1 MINRIFSFIE
11 ENRRWGVFFTLFFS
25 GSFVIG
31 INVYSFGLFIEPL
44 EKEFG
49 WTREQISLGYSLSFV
64 SSLFAPLIGKLI
76 DIRGSKIFL
85 VSSIFLVSVG
95 FLLRPLMTDFSHW
108 IILNSMVFAGYPG
121 ALMIP
126 AGILIQVWFPE
137 TKGRMMGLATAGHNF
152 GGLIMPIITFAL
164 LSYFDWKISYF
175 VFGILVFLLGIFAL
189 ILVKNSPSNVNV
201 NGGAN
206 NNDNDGFEFRSA
218 IKTKQF
224 ITLTLGITFACFTYN
239 GIMPQ
244 MVPHLTTEGL
254 GLASATFAMTYI
266 GAMGILSKIIF
277 GRFSEKYS
285 SLYLTCASVLLQSLA
300 LLIILM
306 AQGNIIGIWLGIIIF
321 GMGFAGLGAMIAL
334 NITECFGLKS
344 LSTIW
349 GTLSFFGIWATFLA
363 PWMMGRIFDSTSS
376 YRLGHFIIVGI
387 FFLAILFLLLTK
399 YLNHGENYLFKK
411 K

>member
-1 MINRIFSFIE
+1 MGSFLY
-11 ENRRWGVFFTLFFS
+11 TLFFRV
-25 GSFVIG
+25 FYNRHKCILL
-31 INVYSFGLFIEPL
+31 GLFIEPL

-76 DIRGSKIFL
+76 DIRGSKLFL
-85 VSSIFLVSVG
+85 VISIFLVSAG

-108 IILNSMVFAGYPG
+108 ILLNSMVFAGYPG

-152 GGLIMPIITFAL
+152 GGLIMPIITFIL
-164 LSYFDWKISYF
+164 LSYFDWKLSYF
-175 VFGILVFLLGIFAL
+175 VFGILIFFLGIFAL
-189 ILVKNSPSNVNV
+189 LLVKNNPDNINLSNEV
-201 NGGAN
+201 N
-206 NNDNDGFEFRSA
+206 NNEGFEFRSA

-266 GAMGILSKIIF
+266 G
-277 GRFSEKYS
+277 
-285 SLYLTCASVLLQSLA
+285 
-300 LLIILM
+300 
-306 AQGNIIGIWLGIIIF
+306 
-321 GMGFAGLGAMIAL
+321 
-334 NITECFGLKS
+334 
-344 LSTIW
+344 
-349 GTLSFFGIWATFLA
+349 
-363 PWMMGRIFDSTSS
+363 
-376 YRLGHFIIVGI
+376 
-387 FFLAILFLLLTK
+387 
-399 YLNHGENYLFKK
+399 
-411 K
+411 

>member
-1 MINRIFSFIE
+1 LFSRIFALIE

-25 GSFVIG
+25 GTFIIG

-49 WTREQISLGYSLSFV
+49 WTREQISLGYSLSFM

-76 DIRGSKIFL
+76 DIKGSKLFL
-85 VSSIFLVSVG
+85 VISIFLVSTG
-95 FLLRPLMTDFSHW
+95 FLLRPLMTDLSHW
-108 IILNSMVFAGYPG
+108 IILNSLVFAGYPG
-121 ALMIP
+121 TLMIP
-126 AGILIQVWFPE
+126 AGILIQVWFPD

-152 GGLIMPIITFAL
+152 GGLIMPIITLVL
-164 LSYFDWKISYF
+164 LSYFDWKVSYF
-175 VFGILVFLLGIFAL
+175 VFGILIALLGIFAL
-189 ILVKNSPSNVNV
+189 ILVKNNPNNLDVNSSSNNKA
-201 NGGAN
+201 GL
-206 NNDNDGFEFRSA
+206 EFRSA
-218 IKTKQF
+218 IKTRQF

-266 GAMGILSKIIF
+266 GAMGILSKVIF

-285 SLYLTCASVLLQSLA
+285 SLYLTCISVLLQSLA
-300 LLIILM
+300 LSIILIS
-306 AQGNIIGIWLGIIIF
+306 QGNIIGIWLGIIIF

-349 GTLSFFGIWATFLA
+349 GALSFFGIWATFLA
-363 PWMMGRIFDSTSS
+363 PWMMGRIFDLTSS
-376 YRLGHFIIVGI
+376 YRLGHLIIIGI
-387 FFLAILFLLLTK
+387 FLLAILFLLLTK
-399 YLNHGENYLFKK
+399 YLNRGENYLFKNTE
-411 K
+411 